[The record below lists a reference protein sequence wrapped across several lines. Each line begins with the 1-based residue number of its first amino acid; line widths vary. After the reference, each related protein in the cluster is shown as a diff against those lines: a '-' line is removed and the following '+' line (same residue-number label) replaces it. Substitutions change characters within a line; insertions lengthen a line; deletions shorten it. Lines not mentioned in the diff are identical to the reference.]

1 MICLH
6 CSGGRLGAFGKLLL
20 RSCGLESQRFKSR
33 GGGKVESLEANA
45 KEVTTEVEEG
55 GTAGKLCRLNKHLW
69 HDK

>member
-1 MICLH
+1 LY

-20 RSCGLESQRFKSR
+20 WSCGLESWRFKSR
-33 GGGKVESLEANA
+33 EGGKTEGLEANA
-45 KEVTTEVEEG
+45 REVTTEVEEG